1 MYGVATPTAAV
12 SVSPYAA
19 AAQKV
24 AALAKDAAVEAAP
37 SHGDSIQRSTP
48 AQEDVAPSSSASGNQ
63 TAVPAAEEVVSSLST
78 SDRPGVSPDSSM
90 HAAALANNA
99 IGASAETVAATQTQ
113 DNTVL
118 VPRQCGV
125 GVYLRQAQE
134 GFIEVK
140 ATEPGCSADELLFE
154 GDIMSAI
161 DGTACAG
168 LSLRDITRLI
178 VGEEGS
184 LVTITVIRQMLLSSA
199 SARTF
204 MKEVPVKLTR
214 RPLPQQRSTR
224 AIKALS
230 ESQMQTPRG
239 AASDREHV
247 LNSADNPAA
256 SLHRSNSLPDRRE
269 IVGLPDLPSDST
281 VSVHVPD
288 AKADVIM
295 RQFLVSNTGS
305 MPLKLAVYDRD
316 DVIRVNE
323 VVSPFSQYPLEQNT

>member
-19 AAQKV
+19 SVQKD

-37 SHGDSIQRSTP
+37 SYGDSIQRSTL
-48 AQEDVAPSSSASGNQ
+48 AQENVTPSSSAAGNQ
-63 TAVPAAEEVVSSLST
+63 TAVPAAEEVVSSLSI
-78 SDRPGVSPDSSM
+78 SDRPGVSPVSSIQ
-90 HAAALANNA
+90 AAAPASHS

-140 ATEPGCSADELLFE
+140 ATEPGCSADDLLFE
-154 GDIMSAI
+154 GDIISAI
-161 DGTACAG
+161 DGTACVG
-168 LSLRDITRLI
+168 LSLRDVTRHI

-184 LVTITVIRQMLLSSA
+184 LVTITVIRQMLMSST
-199 SARTF
+199 SAKTF
-204 MKEVPVKLTR
+204 MKEVPVRLTR

-239 AASDREHV
+239 AASDRDNM

-256 SLHRSNSLPDRRE
+256 ALHRSNSLPDRRGS
-269 IVGLPDLPSDST
+269 VGLPDLPSEST
-281 VSVHVPD
+281 VSAHVPD

-305 MPLKLAVYDRD
+305 MPLKLVVYDRD